1 MSDGGAKAA
10 DPVAQAAMRLE
21 AAVERLA
28 EALAAAAAARRA
40 AGETGALPED
50 AIPRA
55 EVAALAERLDAT
67 IARLRG
73 ALADDLRRAGEEE

>member
-1 MSDGGAKAA
+1 MSDSAR
-10 DPVAQAAMRLE
+10 DPVAQAAARLE

-28 EALAAAAAARRA
+28 EALARPRPDA
-40 AGETGALPED
+40 ED
-50 AIPRA
+50 MVPRA

-73 ALADDLRRAGEEE
+73 AIAEELRRPEEE